1 MPGKLKSPV
10 SAEPRQLPLG
20 WIPIVPFLV
29 QMFAAVGLTGWFS
42 LQNGQSAI
50 TSVRAK
56 LGSELTARIDD
67 RLQSYLSATDLI
79 NQLNARAI
87 ASGQINPNNPSATRG
102 YLWQQIQLFP
112 RIANLGWVASTGN
125 YYGIARDRDDGS
137 LRWLVTHPNRPD
149 QLIIN
154 ILDPLGNLTTET
166 IKQSGF
172 DIRKQSGY
180 RQATAEKIPVWSREL
195 QGNGPLQLTASHPL
209 YDSQNR
215 LFGVLHSTI
224 ELSEMSQFLQGLDI
238 GESGQAFII
247 DGQGYAI
254 ASSIPEPDSP
264 LTPVNRSSHALLRTI
279 ARQVESAVGDWNAID
294 GNHQLDVLFKH
305 QNYWVSITPMT
316 VADGDRDL
324 QWAIAVIIPDID
336 FLEFSH
342 DNIRNTI
349 LFCFIASIVAGSFAL
364 VSSRWISKPI
374 LNVIEALQGI
384 STGDLERVLPTQT
397 TRFPHIR
404 ELEILAD
411 SFNTMAARFRQSY
424 EELEIRVALRTFEL
438 KEAKEAADS
447 ANSAKSEFLANMS
460 HELRTPLNG
469 ILGYTQI
476 LQRSSNLAEKEQNG
490 INIIHE
496 CATHL
501 LTLINDILDLAKIEA
516 RKLDLNPHEINLRA
530 LLQGVAEICRVRAIQ
545 KNIEFNYSLDP
556 QVPEWI
562 VADEKRLRQVLLN
575 LLGNAIKFTERG
587 GVSFQIISLENSDA
601 SDRSIHQ
608 IRFQINDTGIG
619 IPPEQ
624 QDSIFL
630 PFEQA
635 GDRRQQSAGTGLG
648 LAISQKIVSM
658 MGSSIKLESI
668 PGEGSSFFLDL
679 DVSEVLQCQDSS
691 TLIDI
696 RKVIGFTG
704 KETAKIMVVDDREQ
718 NQLMI
723 ADLLEPIGFTVAT
736 ADNGYEALER
746 LSEFGAD
753 LMITDLH
760 MPVLDGIGLIERVR
774 SDDLYQNL
782 AIIVSSAHVLE
793 SDRDLAREAG
803 ANAFLPKPLNTE
815 LLLETIGKFLNIE
828 WVVQPE
834 LEDIEAIESS
844 TVQREASSEILAP
857 DGEIL
862 SVLHQFAL
870 EGNLRKVKKRVAD
883 LEQERPELQEF
894 CDRVKQLV
902 KTFDEQGLIQLI
914 ESYAKDSELT

>member
-1 MPGKLKSPV
+1 MPGKLQSPV
-10 SAEPRQLPLG
+10 SDESRQLPLG

-42 LQNGQSAI
+42 LHNGQIVIAHV
-50 TSVRAK
+50 TAK

-67 RLQSYLSATDLI
+67 RLQSYLSTTDLI
-79 NQLNARAI
+79 NQLNAAAI
-87 ASGQINPNNPSATRG
+87 ARGQINPNNPSATRG

-112 RIANLGWVASTGN
+112 SIASLGLVTSTGH
-125 YYGIARDRDDGS
+125 YYGIARDREDGS
-137 LRWLVTHPNRPD
+137 LRWLVVNPNRPD

-172 DIRKQSGY
+172 DVREQSWY
-180 RQATAEKIPVWSREL
+180 RQAMAAGMPIWSREQ
-195 QGNGPLQLTASHPL
+195 QGDRPWQLTASHPL

-238 GESGQAFII
+238 GESGQAFIL
-247 DGQGYAI
+247 DGDGYAI
-254 ASSIPEPDSP
+254 ASSLPEPDPP
-264 LTPVNRSSHALLRTI
+264 LVPVNRSSHALLRTI
-279 ARQVESAVGDWNAID
+279 AQQIESDDWRALD
-294 GNHQLDVLFKH
+294 ESHQLDLLFKH
-305 QNYWVSITPMT
+305 QHYWVSINPMT
-316 VADGDRDL
+316 VTDGDRYP
-324 QWAIAVIIPDID
+324 QWAIAVIIPDTD
-336 FLEFSH
+336 FLQLSH

-349 LFCFIASIVAGSFAL
+349 LFCFVASIVAGSFGL
-364 VSSRWISKPI
+364 VTSRWISQPI
-374 LNVIEALQGI
+374 LNLIEALQGI
-384 STGDLERVLPTQT
+384 STGDLERTLQTQT
-397 TRFPHIR
+397 ARFPQIR
-404 ELEILAD
+404 ELDILAH

-476 LQRSSNLAEKEQNG
+476 LQRSRNLAEKERNG

-516 RKLDLNPHEINLRA
+516 RKLELDSHEVNLRT

-545 KNIEFNYSLDP
+545 KQIEFNYSLDS
-556 QVPEWI
+556 QLPEWI

-575 LLGNAIKFTERG
+575 LVGNAIKFTEQG
-587 GVSFQIISLENSDA
+587 SVSFYVKSLENTEMG
-601 SDRSIHQ
+601 DRSIHH
-608 IRFQINDTGIG
+608 IRFQIDDTGIG
-619 IPPEQ
+619 IPPEKQ
-624 QDSIFL
+624 ESIFL

-635 GDRRQQSAGTGLG
+635 GDRLQQSAGTGLG

-668 PGEGSSFFLDL
+668 PGKGSSFFLDL

-691 TLIDI
+691 TLIDTGKI
-696 RKVIGFTG
+696 IGFTG
-704 KETAKIMVVDDREQ
+704 RETAKIMVVDDREQ

-723 ADLLEPIGFTVAT
+723 ADLLEPIGFTIAT

-746 LSEFGAD
+746 LSGFGAD
-753 LMITDLH
+753 LMITDLQ

-774 SDDLYQNL
+774 ADDRYQNL
-782 AIIVSSAHVLE
+782 AIVVSSARVLE
-793 SDRDLAREAG
+793 SDRNRARVAG
-803 ANAFLPKPLNTE
+803 ANAFLPKPLNTGILLE
-815 LLLETIGKFLNIE
+815 QISLLLQLN
-828 WVVQPE
+828 WVTQPSNTAIVDSTKPSRIQPDIA
-834 LEDIEAIESS
+834 EDIVPPNRESLAI
-844 TVQREASSEILAP
+844 
-857 DGEIL
+857 
-862 SVLHQFAL
+862 LHQLAL
-870 EGNLRKVKKRVAD
+870 EGNLRKLQTEITN
-883 LEQERPELQEF
+883 LETNHPELQIF
-894 CDRVKQLV
+894 CDRVQQLI
-902 KTFDEQGLIQLI
+902 KSFDEQGLLKFI
-914 ESYAKDSELT
+914 ESYDSQDRST